1 MVKIQDI
8 ARQMGLS
15 ASTVYKA
22 FNGGADINENTRAE
36 ILKVAARMGYTG
48 KPKNFPHKRVCVFL
62 EHMEFPHVT
71 YYLYEIVLAF
81 KRAAAQHGFE
91 VVIRSLGDDV
101 LGYDQIM
108 RQYCLQGAL
117 VLGLNT
123 ADQYYKQLEH
133 LEHPTVL
140 IDNYIE
146 NPNISCISAD
156 NMRGMAL
163 VVQHLLRLGHQRIG
177 FINGEENSSTSAERL
192 NGYVSAITLGG
203 LSYSPALTQYGDFSE
218 ESGARCARALAEQG
232 VTALCCASDL
242 MAIGASR
249 WACAYRR
256 ISVSAGL
263 MIFACHAISPR
274 GSPLFASM
282 WTAWARAP
290 SSACRTSLP
299 AAPAPRSWRRLS

>member
-15 ASTVYKA
+15 TSTVYKA
-22 FNGGADINENTRAE
+22 FNGGADINKNTRAE
-36 ILKVAARMGYTG
+36 ILKVAARMGYIG

-62 EHMEFPHVT
+62 ERMELQQVT
-71 YYLYEIVLAF
+71 YYLYEIALAF

-117 VLGLNT
+117 ILGLNT
-123 ADQYYKQLEH
+123 ADQYYKQLER

-140 IDNYIE
+140 VDNYIE

-156 NMRGMAL
+156 NMRGMTL
-163 VVQHLLRLGHQRIG
+163 VVQHLLSLGHQRIG

-192 NGYVSAITLGG
+192 NGYVSAITLYAYAYTARRFFRGI
-203 LSYSPALTQYGDFSE
+203 
-218 ESGARCARALAEQG
+218 RCALCACFGGTRRDGAALRQRPNGHRRHPAAAADG
-232 VTALCCASDL
+232 P
-242 MAIGASR
+242 
-249 WACAYRR
+249 ACAGRHQC
-256 ISVSAGL
+256 L
-263 MIFACHAISPR
+263 
-274 GSPLFASM
+274 
-282 WTAWARAP
+282 
-290 SSACRTSLP
+290 
-299 AAPAPRSWRRLS
+299 RL